1 MMRPKMPQIVGS
13 AVCGALLPTI
23 GTVTGG
29 FSLLLVHRLL
39 DLPLV
44 VPCHSPDGLDAAC
57 VRKPPLVCEV
67 SPAVCPP
74 SALIWANHY
83 CPSSWSR
90 AGGSSPPPSGLSASN
105 ARPHSPSRAPELMV
119 KHTGPIITVILI
131 IIVFLFLYGFGFFQA
146 G

>member
-1 MMRPKMPQIVGS
+1 MLPKIPQTMRP
-13 AVCGALLPTI
+13 AVCSALLPTI

-29 FSLLLVHRLL
+29 FSVLLVKRLL

-44 VPCHSPDGLDAAC
+44 IPCHSPDGLDAAC

-74 SALIWANHY
+74 SDLIWVNY
-83 CPSSWSR
+83 SCPSSWSR

-119 KHTGPIITVILI
+119 KHTGPIITVII
-131 IIVFLFLYGFGFFQA
+131 TIIVFLFLFGLGFLQA